1 MNSEPRAIVRVT
13 RRFAASPERVFDAWL
28 DPARAGKWLFAT
40 PSGQMVRVEIDP
52 RVGGRFNFVDRRE
65 GEDIEHSGEYHE
77 LDRPRRLVFT
87 FSLPKYSSDSTR
99 VNVDI
104 VPIATGCEV
113 TLSHEGIYQNYVSRT
128 EAGWTGVLDGLAAT
142 LDQTASAR

>member
-1 MNSEPRAIVRVT
+1 MRSEPRAIVRVT

-104 VPIATGCEV
+104 VPIARDV
-113 TLSHEGIYQNYVSRT
+113 R
-128 EAGWTGVLDGLAAT
+128 
-142 LDQTASAR
+142 

>member
-1 MNSEPRAIVRVT
+1 MNSEPRAIIRVT

-28 DPARAGKWLFAT
+28 DPANAGKWLFAT

-52 RVGGRFNFVDRRE
+52 RIGGRFNFVDRRD
-65 GEDIEHSGEYHE
+65 GKDIEHSGEYHE

-87 FSLPKYSSDSTR
+87 FSLPKYASESTR

-104 VPIATGCEV
+104 VPIGTGCEL
-113 TLSHEGIYQNYVSRT
+113 TLSHESVYQDYVSRT
-128 EAGWTGVLDGLAAT
+128 EAGWAGILDGLAAA
-142 LDQTASAR
+142 LDRTASAR